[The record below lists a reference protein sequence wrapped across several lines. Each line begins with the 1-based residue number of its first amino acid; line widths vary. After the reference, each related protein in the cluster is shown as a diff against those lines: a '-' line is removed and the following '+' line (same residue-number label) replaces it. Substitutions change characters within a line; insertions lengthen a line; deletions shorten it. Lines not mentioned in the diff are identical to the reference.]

1 MIDNQPDKLESLK
14 LAMPNSI
21 VTLKGLLLKPEVV
34 ALRPSKGIMI
44 EAWLS
49 KLAKL
54 NNLPTHNKKIEST
67 TYETVR
73 GRWGRTKQVPKTVT
87 INKDTHIPSMLW
99 SHYSGATF
107 DEKKLLD
114 DILVKAYGNDWKLPK
129 PTVVTFGAKLIVP
142 GDTVAVAQWSHWQKP
157 EPASYYASDTT
168 LTKEYLV
175 TDLPT
180 PNPSFSEVEAINNC
194 GFEVF
199 YIKTQINTA
208 VFAPTTQEPISVDAA
223 LEEYVSE

>member
-1 MIDNQPDKLESLK
+1 MIDNQLDKLEGLTTS
-14 LAMPNSI
+14 MPKSI
-21 VTLKGLLLKPEVV
+21 ITLKGLILKPEVI
-34 ALRPSKGIMI
+34 ALRPSKGIMV

-54 NNLPTHNKKIEST
+54 NNLPTHNRKVEST

-73 GRWGRTKQVPKTVT
+73 GRWGRKKRVPKTIAT
-87 INKDTHIPSMLW
+87 NSDTHIPSILW
-99 SHYSGATF
+99 SHYSGTGF
-107 DEKKLLD
+107 DEQALLD

-129 PTVVTFGAKLIVP
+129 STVVTFGAKLVVP
-142 GDTVAVAQWSHWQKP
+142 DDTVAVAQWSHWQKP

-168 LTKEYLV
+168 LTKEYLI
-175 TDLPT
+175 TNLL
-180 PNPSFSEVEAINNC
+180 NPSFSEVEAVKNC

-208 VFAPTTQEPISVDAA
+208 VVAPTTQEPINVDAA